1 MAVELSIESALQI
14 SLLLQL
20 ERRISAEVLYQA
32 RAAGEPHPV
41 CHTGQP
47 VVVPGLAADPVGSL
61 LVFHILEAD
70 LELAAEPMGLHLH
83 DQILALV
90 RDDLAVG

>member
-1 MAVELSIESALQI
+1 MAVELSIESTLRM

-32 RAAGEPHPV
+32 GAAGEPHPV

-47 VVVPGLAADPVGSL
+47 MVVPGLATDPVGSL
-61 LVFHILEAD
+61 LVFHKLEAD
-70 LELAAEPMGLHLH
+70 LELAAVHIGLLLH

-90 RDDLAVG
+90 RDDLVAG